1 MRSVTPEGGGVA
13 AISESGYINATL
25 FVEWNNHLINNR
37 VLLLLEGHITL
48 KKSASINLGQREWY
62 HNACHN
68 NCLDTSHRPQP
79 LDGSFFKPM
88 RLDIQA
94 VEKWLRTDPGR

>member
-1 MRSVTPEGGGVA
+1 MRNGTLEVSVV

-25 FVEWNNHLINNR
+25 FVECNNHFINNR

-68 NCLDTSHRPQP
+68 NCLTNNVQKKN
-79 LDGSFFKPM
+79 SFNQTE
-88 RLDIQA
+88 ISA
-94 VEKWLRTDPGR
+94 YETECNIG